1 MGPLGLLRETFTLL
15 LPYSNL
21 FVQVRPLRN
30 YPNPTKSMLQVLYDA
45 LNVAQRS
52 QSSATICTRVSEILL
67 ILALE
72 FFFKKS
78 VIKSTYSLL
87 SGLKY

>member
-1 MGPLGLLRETFTLL
+1 
-15 LPYSNL
+15 
-21 FVQVRPLRN
+21 
-30 YPNPTKSMLQVLYDA
+30 MLQVLYDA

-72 FFFKKS
+72 IFFKKS